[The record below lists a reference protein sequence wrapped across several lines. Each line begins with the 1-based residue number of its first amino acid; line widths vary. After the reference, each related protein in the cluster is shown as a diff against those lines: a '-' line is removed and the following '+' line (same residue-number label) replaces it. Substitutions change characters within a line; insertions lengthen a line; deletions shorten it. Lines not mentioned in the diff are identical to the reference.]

1 MSTSS
6 LISKVTVSAD
16 ALTLDSSELFELF
29 EPLESLEL
37 LDSLELSELL
47 SVLELLRLRAL
58 GPARVARTVELL
70 LSLSGDRRRLPIS
83 ESPQT

>member
-1 MSTSS
+1 MSSSS
-6 LISKVTVSAD
+6 LRSKVTVSAD
-16 ALTLDSSELFELF
+16 ALTLDSSELFELL
-29 EPLESLEL
+29 ETLESLEL

-47 SVLELLRLRAL
+47 RLRAL
-58 GPARVARTVELL
+58 GPARVARIVEVL